1 MKLKASRSLSG
12 TLVAPPA
19 KSHAQR
25 LLLGALLADGESEI
39 YNVGKDDDTLVMLE
53 AIQKLGAK
61 CINAGDHWKI
71 KGGLK
76 KERDLE
82 IDAGE
87 SGLAARLLI
96 AISSLRRDK
105 TRILGR
111 SSLLKRPM
119 DPLLASLKSRS
130 VLVQSHRNM
139 LPVQIQG
146 PLIGGYYRV
155 DGRMSSQFVS
165 AMLMALA
172 ATGSL
177 AVLDF
182 GGLVSR
188 GYLQMTVDVLAQ
200 FGVQVDV
207 NWEAGTAR
215 IEGGQKLKATKARV
229 EGDWSAGSTVLIAAA
244 LGGEVEIKGLQ
255 KNSVHPDR
263 IILNVL
269 EEVGAE
275 VVQSDESVRVRK
287 NELRKFK
294 FDGTHYPDLL
304 PSLAILACFC
314 HGRSRLK
321 GMQRL
326 IYKESNRFET
336 LEFNMKNAGV
346 ALKTSQDK
354 FRIDGV
360 CDPAEGIKWESRND
374 HRMAMA
380 AALFCIGSHKEVDLD
395 DGACVG
401 KSYPAFFTD
410 MQNIGLDV
418 SE

>member
-1 MKLKASRSLSG
+1 MKINASKQISGSLKA
-12 TLVAPPA
+12 PPD

-25 LLLGALLADGESEI
+25 LLLAALLAEGESEI
-39 YNVGKDDDTLVMLE
+39 YNVGMDDDTLIMLD
-53 AIQKLGAK
+53 AIQALGAE
-61 CINAGDHWKI
+61 CIHVGDHWKI
-71 KGGLK
+71 KGGLR

-82 IDAGE
+82 IYAGE
-87 SGLAARLLI
+87 SGLSARLLI
-96 AISSLRRDK
+96 AISALRRDK

-119 DPLLASLKSRS
+119 DPLLATLKSRS
-130 VLVQSHRNM
+130 ILVQSHRNM
-139 LPVQIQG
+139 LPVQVQG
-146 PLIGGYYRV
+146 PMIGGYYRI

-200 FGVQVDV
+200 FGVIVEVD
-207 NWEAGTAR
+207 WKGGTAR
-215 IEGGQKLKATKARV
+215 IDGGQKLKGTKATV

-244 LGGEVEIKGLQ
+244 LGGNVEIKGLQ
-255 KNSVHPDR
+255 KDSVHPDR

-269 EEVGAE
+269 EEIGANVE
-275 VVQSDESVRVRK
+275 QLPNSVKVAR

-304 PSLAILACFC
+304 PALAILACFC
-314 HGRSRLK
+314 DGKTRLS

-326 IYKESNRFET
+326 VYKESNRFDT
-336 LEFNMKNAGV
+336 LEQNLKNAGV
-346 ALKTSQDK
+346 NLKTSQDK
-354 FRIDGV
+354 FRI
-360 CDPAEGIKWESRND
+360 EGKCKPNDIIQWESRND
-374 HRMAMA
+374 HRMAMS
-380 AALFCIGSHKEVDLD
+380 AALFSIGSQKQVLLD
-395 DGACVG
+395 NHECVR

-410 MQNIGLDV
+410 MENLGLEIG
-418 SE
+418 E